1 MFVAAVILMLAVP
14 AAAQQTVFLVRHAE
28 RADAGAAKQ
37 ETDPDLSSI
46 GHARAKSLA
55 AVLRDAQITAIF
67 STPLKRTQQTAE
79 PLAKALGLKV
89 TTVDAKDVDGLVKQ
103 IRAAKGNALI
113 VGHSNTVPEAIKAL
127 GVATAVKIGDN
138 DFDNLYLVSGT
149 TLTRLHYSGQ

>member
-1 MFVAAVILMLAVP
+1 
-14 AAAQQTVFLVRHAE
+14 
-28 RADAGAAKQ
+28 
-37 ETDPDLSSI
+37 
-46 GHARAKSLA
+46 
-55 AVLRDAQITAIF
+55 
-67 STPLKRTQQTAE
+67 
-79 PLAKALGLKV
+79 V